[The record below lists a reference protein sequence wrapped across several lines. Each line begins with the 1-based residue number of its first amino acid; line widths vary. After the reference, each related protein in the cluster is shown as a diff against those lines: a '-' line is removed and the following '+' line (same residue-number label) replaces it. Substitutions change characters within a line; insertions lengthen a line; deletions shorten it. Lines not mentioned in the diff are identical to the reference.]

1 MKLYRTAMSTIASAV
16 LVGVFANP
24 NPAIADGN
32 CPAITGTVE
41 TQLMANPNW
50 PTEEPF
56 GSFTGTA
63 SVQIAG
69 GQALTL
75 SVTGQ
80 VTDVVIPAEDDLDAS
95 PTGTVSA
102 TFTLAGVGAFEA
114 VGEVVV
120 TLPET
125 TDLDLVFPVAATL
138 TISSGTGD
146 FQGITGTVVSQGQND
161 FFTGVGTL
169 ELTGSI
175 CVVCDLGSCVAIPA
189 VSVWGLV
196 TMTLLVLA
204 AGTIVL
210 RRSRVV
216 QT

>member
-1 MKLYRTAMSTIASAV
+1 MSTIASAV

-32 CPAITGTVE
+32 CPAITGTGE

-63 SVQIAG
+63 SVQITG

-80 VTDVVIPAEDDLDAS
+80 VTDVVIPAEDDVDGS
-95 PTGTVSA
+95 PTATVSV
-102 TFTLAGVGAFEA
+102 TFMLAGVGGFAA

-120 TLPET
+120 TLPEM
-125 TDLDLVFPVAATL
+125 TDKNLVF
-138 TISSGTGD
+138 
-146 FQGITGTVVSQGQND
+146 
-161 FFTGVGTL
+161 
-169 ELTGSI
+169 
-175 CVVCDLGSCVAIPA
+175 
-189 VSVWGLV
+189 
-196 TMTLLVLA
+196 
-204 AGTIVL
+204 
-210 RRSRVV
+210 
-216 QT
+216 